1 MKVWLQEMKWE
12 EVRDHLQKDDVMI
25 IPVGSTEQH
34 GTHLPLGTDS
44 MVAIALAE
52 DAAKEAGA
60 LVAPPIWF
68 GWSPHHMAYPGTI
81 TIRPETLIELTMD
94 VCHSLIYHGF
104 HRLIILN
111 GHRVANM
118 APLTIAATRLR
129 ERTGAYV
136 AVADPFFIGDRIGRE
151 VRESEPGG
159 LGHADE
165 LETAHLLYFAGELA
179 DMSKAR
185 KRIGALGRFCYFH
198 LHDPL
203 IEADSVFLSS
213 TAEEF
218 KKKTAPTGVSGDPTP
233 ATKEKGERYHR
244 AVVENL
250 VALIEEA
257 RATEVSVKGTEIP
270 V

>member
-1 MKVWLQEMKWE
+1 MRVWLQEMKWE
-12 EVRDHLQKDDVMI
+12 EVRDHLQKDDVII

-34 GTHLPLGTDS
+34 GHHLPLGTDS

-52 DAAKEAGA
+52 DAAKESGA
-60 LVAPPIWF
+60 LVAPPIWY

-81 TIRPETLIELTMD
+81 TIRPETLIELMMD

-129 ERTGAYV
+129 EQTGAYV

-165 LETAHLLYFAGELA
+165 LETGHLLYFAGELA
-179 DMSKAR
+179 DMSKAQ

-203 IEADSVFLSS
+203 IEADSVLLPS

-218 KKKTAPTGVSGDPTP
+218 GKKTAPTGVSGDPTL
-233 ATKEKGERYHR
+233 ATREKGEKYHR

-257 RATEVSVKGTEIP
+257 RATKVSVKRTEIP